1 MVDKEMVTA
10 LANIS
15 MEVWSIDNSINRQ
28 LSAMLYGILFGI
40 KGKDYQVDTFL
51 KPLISGI

>member
-40 KGKDYQVDTFL
+40 KGKDY
-51 KPLISGI
+51 